1 MFYTHVIKIKVNNV
15 IFCVD
20 DSGFRWPLSYSVVSN
35 LIFRQSRMY
44 DLVVPLL
51 FHFVKRHVAK
61 KKPDTN
67 PGLAAHDLMG
77 IKRTTTRKHLTV
89 ESLKT
94 QEIIFRFN

>member
-1 MFYTHVIKIKVNNV
+1 
-15 IFCVD
+15 
-20 DSGFRWPLSYSVVSN
+20 
-35 LIFRQSRMY
+35 MY

-61 KKPDTN
+61 RKPDTN

-77 IKRTTTRKHLTV
+77 IKRTTTRKHLTL
-89 ESLKT
+89 SLKT

>member
-1 MFYTHVIKIKVNNV
+1 
-15 IFCVD
+15 
-20 DSGFRWPLSYSVVSN
+20 
-35 LIFRQSRMY
+35 MY